1 MIHDVFNEPPR
12 SYPDTLCRQRTPH
25 AFLQCP
31 KKIREDLTD
40 ALRGNPAGRTEGGR
54 DGTRETNPSL
64 AAIVELFN
72 YSSCMRLTRGRTL
85 GIEVLVEHIGLRNTE
100 PSFNLRYDG
109 YGFGHGFGHG
119 VIATVPS

>member
-1 MIHDVFNEPPR
+1 MGP
-12 SYPDTLCRQRTPH
+12 L
-25 AFLQCP
+25 
-31 KKIREDLTD
+31 
-40 ALRGNPAGRTEGGR
+40 PAGRTEGGR

-72 YSSCMRLTRGRTL
+72 YSSCMRLTWGRTI

-109 YGFGHGFGHG
+109 DGFGRTDM
-119 VIATVPS
+119 A